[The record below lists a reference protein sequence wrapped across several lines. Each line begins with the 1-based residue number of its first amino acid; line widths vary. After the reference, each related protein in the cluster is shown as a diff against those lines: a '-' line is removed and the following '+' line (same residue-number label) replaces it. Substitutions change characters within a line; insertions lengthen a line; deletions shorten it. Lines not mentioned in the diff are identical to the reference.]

1 MATRKTAATKDAKPA
16 GETPKAPEAPEKPAE
31 EIPKAPEAPTRSKM
45 TVAAVGY
52 EGVNIR
58 ERPDINANVVG
69 TLRNGVPIDVEIDG
83 EWAEVAG
90 VGFVMAKHLA

>member
-1 MATRKTAATKDAKPA
+1 MATRKTAATKDAKPVE
-16 GETPKAPEAPEKPAE
+16 ETPKAPEAPEKPAGE
-31 EIPKAPEAPTRSKM
+31 APKAPEVPTRSKM
-45 TVAAVGY
+45 TVAAAGY

-58 ERPDINANVVG
+58 ERPDLNANVIG
-69 TLRNGVPIDVEIDG
+69 TLRNGAPIDVAIDG